1 MKKTAAKNYK
11 GRTGIIIIMILIM
24 FVPAFSFGAAETWHK
39 VKRVNDGDTITL
51 DNDTIIRL
59 IGIDTP
65 EIRYGEKPG
74 QPLGIE
80 AKKFVTDLIDGQKVY
95 IELDKDI
102 YDKYGRTL
110 AYVFLQDNIM
120 VNAEILKAGLARVL
134 EIKPNNRYSAY
145 FLSLQQK
152 SMAEKKGLWSLVK
165 FDTKF
170 CYIGNKRT
178 KKIHRPSC
186 KFAKSISPE
195 NRRCFPEIN
204 DAYRLGYAPC
214 RKCRP

>member
-11 GRTGIIIIMILIM
+11 GKTGMIIMILIM
-24 FVPAFSFGAAETWHK
+24 FVPALSFGAAETWRK
-39 VKRVNDGDTITL
+39 VKWVNDGDTITL
-51 DNDTIIRL
+51 DDDTIVRL
-59 IGIDTP
+59 IGIDAP
-65 EIRYGEKPG
+65 EIRHGEKPG
-74 QPLGIE
+74 QPLGSK

-95 IELDKDI
+95 IELDRTIHDH
-102 YDKYGRTL
+102 YGRTL
-110 AYVFLQDNIM
+110 AYVFLQGGIM

-134 EIKPNNRYSAY
+134 EIKPNNKYSGY

-152 SMAEKKGLWSLVK
+152 AMAEKKGLWSLVK
-165 FDTKF
+165 FDTEF

-195 NRRCFPEIN
+195 NRKCFPEIN
-204 DAYRLGYAPC
+204 DACRLGYAPC
-214 RKCRP
+214 RNCQP